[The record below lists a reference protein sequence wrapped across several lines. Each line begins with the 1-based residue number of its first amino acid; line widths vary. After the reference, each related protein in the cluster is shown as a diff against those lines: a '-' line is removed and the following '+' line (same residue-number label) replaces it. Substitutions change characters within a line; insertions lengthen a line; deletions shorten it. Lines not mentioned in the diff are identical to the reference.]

1 MPNSRGIDEFTSEQM
16 IMLERI
22 NEHLRTLHDI
32 EPSHLFKVQRSYD
45 LSRLVPALEASIE
58 NRLREVGP
66 DVLQSHINLNANQF
80 ENFFNL
86 TIYIIRLTLIQLL
99 TPCNGN
105 NH

>member
-66 DVLQSHINLNANQF
+66 DVLQSLLYQCFKTHSGCFL
-80 ENFFNL
+80 E
-86 TIYIIRLTLIQLL
+86 IRN
-99 TPCNGN
+99 PWDPF
-105 NH
+105 

>member
-22 NEHLRTLHDI
+22 NEHLRTLQDI

-66 DVLQSHINLNANQF
+66 DVLQISVRQDTF
-80 ENFFNL
+80 
-86 TIYIIRLTLIQLL
+86 RLILGM
-99 TPCNGN
+99 N
-105 NH
+105 